1 MSGPDDA
8 TKRTPI
14 EDESA
19 NAMSLS
25 ATHTGAEIES
35 DNTGTERGAL
45 LIWLERA
52 LIACLFMLAFSAPHS
67 IAGTQI
73 AWGVGLLLWVLR
85 FTIIP
90 RPRLQRTPVDYA
102 LLGFFILTF
111 ISALASYDPDVSIGK
126 LRAASL
132 FTIVYLVA
140 QNTPTRRVIRLL
152 AYTLIASCMINVV
165 YTFGERAVGRGL
177 KVTGM
182 TADSPLRAAGVN
194 EGDTLLRLD
203 GAALNSPDELAR
215 SLASNASNAPQQTAW
230 LTIYRREWVFQTP
243 VRRGLLLA
251 SGATPEAQLGLTAW
265 TRGRDERASGF
276 YGHYTT
282 YAEVLQ
288 LIGSL
293 AVGLLIAL
301 RRKRSLQGALLA
313 LAVAGLGLALL
324 LTVTRA
330 SWLSFLLSTVVM
342 ALVGAG
348 SRRVVALVALAAL
361 LVVPLGLYVL
371 QQKRGVGFFDRKDGS
386 ISWRATV
393 YREGFELFV
402 RSPRH
407 IAVGVG
413 MDSIK
418 RHWREWGLF
427 DGGRLPVG
435 HMHSTPLQFA
445 LERGLPALLVWLAF
459 VFIYARMLWRLW
471 RALTDW
477 RERGLVL
484 GALGGLVGFFASG
497 LVHYNFGDSEVV
509 MVFYLI
515 MGLTLALERFARQ
528 EKHVKADDLAEQN

>member
-1 MSGPDDA
+1 
-8 TKRTPI
+8 
-14 EDESA
+14 
-19 NAMSLS
+19 MSLS
-25 ATHTGAEIES
+25 ATRAAGATDGFDTGMK
-35 DNTGTERGAL
+35 RGVA
-45 LIWLERA
+45 INWVERA
-52 LIACLFMLAFSAPHS
+52 LAASLFLLAFCAPHS

-73 AWGVGLLLWVLR
+73 AWGLGLLAWLVRLALR
-85 FTIIP
+85 P
-90 RPRLQRTPVDYA
+90 RPQLHRTPLDYA

-111 ISALASYDPDVSIGK
+111 ISALTSYDPDVSIGK

-140 QNTPTRRVIRLL
+140 ENVTTRRAVRLL
-152 AYTLIASCMINVV
+152 VFTLVASCMINVV
-165 YTFGERAVGRGL
+165 YTFGQRAIGRGV
-177 KVTGM
+177 KVSGLA
-182 TADSPLRAAGVN
+182 ADSPLRAAGVN

-203 GAALNSPDELAR
+203 GAAFHSPDELTRLITTGKTNTPSAATSTVNATETAASAAR
-215 SLASNASNAPQQTAW
+215 L
-230 LTIYRREWVFQTP
+230 LVYRREWLFETDVP
-243 VRRGLLLA
+243 RGALLA
-251 SGATPEAQLGLTAW
+251 GATPEARLGLTSW
-265 TRGRDERASGF
+265 TRGRDQRASGF

-301 RRKRSLQGALLA
+301 RRKRSWQGALLA
-313 LAVAGLGLALL
+313 LAIAGIGGALL

-330 SWLSFLLSTVVM
+330 SWLSFLLSIVVM
-342 ALVGAG
+342 SLVGLG
-348 SRRVVALVALAAL
+348 SRRAALAVALGAL

-386 ISWRATV
+386 ISWRTTV
-393 YREGFELFV
+393 YREGFELFA
-402 RSPRH
+402 REPRH
-407 IAVGVG
+407 VIVGVG

-427 DGGRLPVG
+427 DNGRLPVG
-435 HMHSTPLQFA
+435 HMHSTPLQLA
-445 LERGLPALLVWLAF
+445 LERGLPALLLWLT
-459 VFIYARMLWRLW
+459 VVGLYARMLWRLW
-471 RALTDW
+471 RAPALAHW

-515 MGLTLALERFARQ
+515 MGLALASERLAR
-528 EKHVKADDLAEQN
+528 EGSLKHEETKALRT

>member
-1 MSGPDDA
+1 
-8 TKRTPI
+8 
-14 EDESA
+14 
-19 NAMSLS
+19 MSLA
-25 ATHTGAEIES
+25 ATRTGAEIES
-35 DNTGTERGAL
+35 DNTGTHRGAL

-52 LIACLFMLAFSAPHS
+52 LAGCLFLLAFCAPHS

-73 AWGVGLLLWVLR
+73 AWGVGLLLWTLR
-85 FTIIP
+85 FTLSP
-90 RPRLQRTPVDYA
+90 RPRTFRTPLDYA

-140 QNTPTRRVIRLL
+140 QNITSRRMIRLL
-152 AYTLIASCMINVV
+152 VFTLVASCMANVV
-165 YTFGERAVGRGL
+165 YTFGERAVGRGV

-182 TADSPLRAAGVN
+182 TADSPLRGAGVK
-194 EGDTLLRLD
+194 EGDTLLRVD
-203 GAALNSPDELAR
+203 RVASNSPDALAR
-215 SLASNASNAPQQTAW
+215 RLAANAATTGTPAAYLQV
-230 LTIYRREWVFQTP
+230 YRREWVFETP
-243 VRRGLLLA
+243 ILRGSLLA
-251 SGATPEAQLGLTAW
+251 GATPEEKLGLTGWA
-265 TRGRDERASGF
+265 RGRDERASGF

-301 RRKRSLQGALLA
+301 RRKRSWQGALLA
-313 LAVAGLGLALL
+313 LAVAGLGIALL

-330 SWLSFLLSTVVM
+330 SWLSFLLSTIVM

-348 SRRVVALVALAAL
+348 SRRAVAVVTLGAL

-402 RSPRH
+402 RRPRH
-407 IAVGVG
+407 VFVGVG

-418 RHWREWGLF
+418 RHWREWRLF

-445 LERGLPALLVWLAF
+445 LERGLPALLMWLAI

-471 RALTDW
+471 RAPALKDW

-515 MGLTLALERFARQ
+515 MGLALALERFARQ
-528 EKHVKADDLAEQN
+528 DVRVAAE